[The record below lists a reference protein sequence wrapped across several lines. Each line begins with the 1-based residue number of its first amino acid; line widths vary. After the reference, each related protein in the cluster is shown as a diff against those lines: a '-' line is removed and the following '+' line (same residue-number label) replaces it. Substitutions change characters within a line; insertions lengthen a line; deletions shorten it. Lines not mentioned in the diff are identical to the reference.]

1 MIKLLA
7 MWLNGGKTNT
17 AMLAIIA
24 AYCLK
29 TFLGVDIPESEIA
42 IQAAIVLGAIGQLH
56 KVWKSDTTKKI
67 VKAIK
72 NKKSK

>member
-1 MIKLLA
+1 MIKLLT

-17 AMLAIIA
+17 AMIAIIA

-29 TFLGVDIPESEIA
+29 TFLGVDIPEA
-42 IQAAIVLGAIGQLH
+42 DLAAQGALVLGAVGQLH
-56 KVWKSDTTKKI
+56 KVWKADTTKKI

>member
-29 TFLGVDIPESEIA
+29 TFLGVDIPEA
-42 IQAAIVLGAIGQLH
+42 DLAAQWAIVLGAVGQLH
-56 KVWKSDTTKKI
+56 KVWKSGTVQKI
-67 VKAIK
+67 IAAL
-72 NKKSK
+72 KSK